1 MKSVEFDIQ
10 SFIDAI
16 PFYVMLVDADH
27 NILMTNDSIKK
38 DLGIEDQDKIIGAY
52 CPRVVHGLDEPYPG
66 CPLEEALT
74 SGTNVEREF
83 YDPQTGQWVNSA
95 IYATGFK
102 THQGKDIFLHFIL
115 DITKRKNAEE
125 KIQES
130 YDTQSLMNEILQL
143 SLEEIPLEELLL
155 KALDLILAMPWLAVE
170 AKGAVFLT
178 DEQTDTLRLS
188 AQRNL
193 HPETLNQCAEIY
205 LGTCICGR
213 AASTGVLQYVEKHD
227 RLHELHCK
235 DQTPHGHYCVPIKS
249 GDKIFGVITLYL
261 REGKTLD
268 QRETDILLAV
278 ANSLSGVIQRKQMDS
293 ALRFREQ
300 ELAIKSDNLE
310 EMNTALRVLLKKRE
324 EDKAELGDNIL
335 SNVKSLVD
343 IYLEKLK
350 GSGLSKRQSAYV
362 DVLQSNLDS
371 IIAPF
376 AHSLTLK
383 NYRLTPLEIQVA
395 DLVRQGRTTKEAAD
409 ILNLSARTIDF
420 HRQNIRRKL
429 GIMGQKANLRS
440 ILMSMQ

>member
-1 MKSVEFDIQ
+1 MKPAEFDLQ

-27 NILMTNDSIKK
+27 HILLTNDSIKK
-38 DLGIEDQDKIIGAY
+38 DLGIENPKKIIGAH
-52 CPRVVHGLDEPYPG
+52 CPKVVHGQDEPYPG

-74 SGTNVEREF
+74 SGENVEREF
-83 YDPQTGQWVNSA
+83 HDPQTGRWVNSA

-102 THQGKDIFLHFIL
+102 TRQGKDIFLHFII
-115 DITKRKNAEE
+115 DITKRKNAEK

-130 YDTQSLMNEILQL
+130 YDTQSVMNKILQL

-155 KALDLILAMPWLAVE
+155 KALDLILSMPWLTVE
-170 AKGAVFLT
+170 AKGAVFLA
-178 DEQTDTLRLS
+178 DEKSDILRLS

-193 HPETLNQCAEIY
+193 LAETLNQCAEISF
-205 LGTCICGR
+205 GTCICGR
-213 AASTGVLQYVEKHD
+213 AAATGALQFVEEHD
-227 RLHELHCK
+227 RLHEQHCQ
-235 DQTPHGHYCVPIKS
+235 DRTPHGHYCVPITS
-249 GDKIFGVITLYL
+249 GDRVLGVINLYL
-261 REGKTLD
+261 RAGKTLD
-268 QRETDILLAV
+268 QRETDILLAI

-293 ALRFREQ
+293 ALRLREQ
-300 ELAIKSDNLE
+300 ELEIKSGNLE
-310 EMNTALRVLLKKRE
+310 EMNTALRVLLKKHE

-350 GSGLSKRQSAYV
+350 GSSLSKRQSAYV

-376 AHSLTLK
+376 THSLTLK

-429 GIMGQKANLRS
+429 GIKGQKANLRS